1 MAIVLLVLEPDMVL
15 ELVPTLQQQLVV
27 DMVPEELL
35 ELGDMV
41 PEEVLEPGV
50 MALEEVLEPGVMVL
64 EEVLEEVLEPGVMVL
79 EEVLEPGVMVLEE
92 LLELV
97 AMAQGQ
103 EARQELEL
111 LPVSSGKR
119 RA

>member
-1 MAIVLLVLEPDMVL
+1 MVL
-15 ELVPTLQQQLVV
+15 EVIQTLQQQLVV

-41 PEEVLEPGV
+41 SEEVLELGDMV
-50 MALEEVLEPGVMVL
+50 SEEVLEPGVMVL
-64 EEVLEEVLEPGVMVL
+64 EEVLELGVMVL
-79 EEVLEPGVMVLEE
+79 EEVLE
-92 LLELV
+92 LV
-97 AMAQGQ
+97 ALAQGR

>member
-1 MAIVLLVLEPDMVL
+1 MLWVLDMAIVLLVLEPDMVL

-50 MALEEVLEPGVMVL
+50 HPESEEHDRRSPQRLLNLTSCEIPSKMHQVMFLTHFGSQQMCFAKFFV
-64 EEVLEEVLEPGVMVL
+64 VVVNF
-79 EEVLEPGVMVLEE
+79 
-92 LLELV
+92 
-97 AMAQGQ
+97 AAI
-103 EARQELEL
+103 
-111 LPVSSGKR
+111 
-119 RA
+119 